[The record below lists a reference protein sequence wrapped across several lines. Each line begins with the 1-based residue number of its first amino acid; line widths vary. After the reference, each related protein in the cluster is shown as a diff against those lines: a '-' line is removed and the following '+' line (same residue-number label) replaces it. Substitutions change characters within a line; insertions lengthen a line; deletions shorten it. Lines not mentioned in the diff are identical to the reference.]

1 MDGFLSTK
9 LRFFSFWLMVGV
21 VLLHSKNIFLGK
33 SIPSFIE
40 SLFSEN
46 LTQICVPLFFM
57 ISGFLFF
64 RNENSSIQYLEK
76 IKKRIKSLLIPYILW
91 CLGIFLLIFVL
102 QQLPGIGN
110 FFPQKFMDMSLKDN
124 FLNAII
130 YPYNYPFWFIR
141 ELLLYVCL
149 TPVIKFLI
157 DKNGLVLP
165 IFLFLLGIITDSFL
179 QLAVKV
185 IQVYPF
191 FYYVL
196 GCYLGIKK
204 LDIKINKNLTL
215 ILGIFYLFI
224 NILFANSSFDMWL
237 SPESMAL
244 IFLNNFKNLAGCIFV
259 WGFYDCMMGL
269 SMPKIP
275 TYYKYS
281 FFIFALHGIPATM
294 ISKITQVIVRDEFL
308 KLILYFASWI
318 ALTIISMLI
327 GKFIDKKF
335 PKLYNILVGNRQ

>member
-9 LRFFSFWLMVGV
+9 LRFFAFWLMVGV

-102 QQLPGIGN
+102 QQLPVIEKL
-110 FFPQKFMDMSLKDN
+110 FPQKFSDLSFKEN
-124 FLNAII
+124 FLNALI

-141 ELLLYVCL
+141 ELLFYVCL
-149 TPVIKFLI
+149 TPIIKFLI
-157 DKNGLVLP
+157 YRIGMFLP
-165 IFLFLLGIITDSFL
+165 ILLFVLGFITDSLFHYEI
-179 QLAVKV
+179 KI
-185 IQVYPF
+185 IQVYPL

-196 GCYLGIKK
+196 GCYFGIKQI
-204 LDIKINKNLTL
+204 DIKINKNLTL
-215 ILGIFYLFI
+215 VFGVFYLSI
-224 NILFANSSFDMWL
+224 NILFANGSFDKWVNPNGL
-237 SPESMAL
+237 EF

-259 WGFYDCMMGL
+259 WGLYDWMMGT
-269 SMPKIP
+269 SIPKIP

-294 ISKITQVIVRDEFL
+294 ISKITQAVIADEFIR
-308 KLILYFASWI
+308 LILYFASWI
-318 ALTIISMLI
+318 VLIVISILI
-327 GKFIDKKF
+327 GKFVDKKF
-335 PKLYNILVGNRQ
+335 PKLYNILVGNR